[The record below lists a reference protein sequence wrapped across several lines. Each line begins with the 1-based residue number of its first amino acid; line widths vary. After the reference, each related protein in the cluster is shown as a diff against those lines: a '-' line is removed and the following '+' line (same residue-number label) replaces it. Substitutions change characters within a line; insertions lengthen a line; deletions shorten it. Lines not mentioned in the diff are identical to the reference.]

1 MCKQVKQK
9 IDQECKI
16 VDTLYFG
23 TFAKAATIVAD
34 QGKFNFI
41 YCPGPKAVLKIIEN
55 EENVADIVQ
64 SLLDEKLV
72 TLSITELAE
81 ASGMTS
87 ENVNAILGA
96 IRDEVVDLVMV
107 KKQNVA
113 LNFVFGTLNLTQPGT
128 VEFKSISNAQQQLD
142 DQQDKLP
149 VSLELSLSQSARK
162 KESKSSYS
170 IRRQSEVQSRKSNAE
185 RNIDFM

>member
-1 MCKQVKQK
+1 M
-9 IDQECKI
+9 
-16 VDTLYFG
+16 
-23 TFAKAATIVAD
+23 
-34 QGKFNFI
+34 
-41 YCPGPKAVLKIIEN
+41 LKIIEN
-55 EENVADIVQ
+55 EENVADIAQ

-113 LNFVFGTLNLTQPGT
+113 LNFVFGTLNLT
-128 VEFKSISNAQQQLD
+128 
-142 DQQDKLP
+142 
-149 VSLELSLSQSARK
+149 
-162 KESKSSYS
+162 
-170 IRRQSEVQSRKSNAE
+170 
-185 RNIDFM
+185 

>member
-1 MCKQVKQK
+1 M
-9 IDQECKI
+9 
-16 VDTLYFG
+16 
-23 TFAKAATIVAD
+23 
-34 QGKFNFI
+34 
-41 YCPGPKAVLKIIEN
+41 LKIIEN
-55 EENVADIVQ
+55 EENIADIAQ

-113 LNFVFGTLNLTQPGT
+113 LNFVFGTLNLT
-128 VEFKSISNAQQQLD
+128 
-142 DQQDKLP
+142 
-149 VSLELSLSQSARK
+149 
-162 KESKSSYS
+162 
-170 IRRQSEVQSRKSNAE
+170 
-185 RNIDFM
+185 

>member
-1 MCKQVKQK
+1 M
-9 IDQECKI
+9 
-16 VDTLYFG
+16 
-23 TFAKAATIVAD
+23 
-34 QGKFNFI
+34 
-41 YCPGPKAVLKIIEN
+41 LKIIEN

-87 ENVNAILGA
+87 ENVNAIFGA

-113 LNFVFGTLNLTQPGT
+113 LNFVFGTLNLT
-128 VEFKSISNAQQQLD
+128 
-142 DQQDKLP
+142 
-149 VSLELSLSQSARK
+149 
-162 KESKSSYS
+162 
-170 IRRQSEVQSRKSNAE
+170 
-185 RNIDFM
+185 

>member
-1 MCKQVKQK
+1 M
-9 IDQECKI
+9 
-16 VDTLYFG
+16 
-23 TFAKAATIVAD
+23 
-34 QGKFNFI
+34 
-41 YCPGPKAVLKIIEN
+41 LKIIEN

-113 LNFVFGTLNLTQPGT
+113 LNFVFGTLNLT
-128 VEFKSISNAQQQLD
+128 
-142 DQQDKLP
+142 
-149 VSLELSLSQSARK
+149 
-162 KESKSSYS
+162 
-170 IRRQSEVQSRKSNAE
+170 
-185 RNIDFM
+185 

>member
-1 MCKQVKQK
+1 
-9 IDQECKI
+9 
-16 VDTLYFG
+16 
-23 TFAKAATIVAD
+23 
-34 QGKFNFI
+34 
-41 YCPGPKAVLKIIEN
+41 VLKIIEN
-55 EENVADIVQ
+55 EENVADIAQ

-113 LNFVFGTLNLTQPGT
+113 LNFVFGTLNLT
-128 VEFKSISNAQQQLD
+128 
-142 DQQDKLP
+142 
-149 VSLELSLSQSARK
+149 
-162 KESKSSYS
+162 
-170 IRRQSEVQSRKSNAE
+170 
-185 RNIDFM
+185 

>member
-1 MCKQVKQK
+1 
-9 IDQECKI
+9 
-16 VDTLYFG
+16 
-23 TFAKAATIVAD
+23 
-34 QGKFNFI
+34 
-41 YCPGPKAVLKIIEN
+41 VLKIIEN
-55 EENVADIVQ
+55 EENIADIAQ

-113 LNFVFGTLNLTQPGT
+113 LNFVFGTLNLT
-128 VEFKSISNAQQQLD
+128 
-142 DQQDKLP
+142 
-149 VSLELSLSQSARK
+149 
-162 KESKSSYS
+162 
-170 IRRQSEVQSRKSNAE
+170 
-185 RNIDFM
+185 

>member
-1 MCKQVKQK
+1 
-9 IDQECKI
+9 
-16 VDTLYFG
+16 
-23 TFAKAATIVAD
+23 
-34 QGKFNFI
+34 
-41 YCPGPKAVLKIIEN
+41 VLKIIEN

-87 ENVNAILGA
+87 ENVNAIFGA

-113 LNFVFGTLNLTQPGT
+113 LNFVFGTLNLT
-128 VEFKSISNAQQQLD
+128 
-142 DQQDKLP
+142 
-149 VSLELSLSQSARK
+149 
-162 KESKSSYS
+162 
-170 IRRQSEVQSRKSNAE
+170 
-185 RNIDFM
+185 